1 MQLKIEKEK
10 CHSSVLQL
18 MRTPLPTVLKET
30 CWSFC
35 IKHFRSQ
42 VLTLIVFK
50 RGPNVWDSSMI
61 SAKHLLYIWSLWKF
75 GPLWLAASREDS
87 CCSWK
92 KSYWQLLSGTILSC
106 HPLLGKWSVSKV
118 QKITSLNYFF
128 SNCLS
133 FIHIKWSYSVIYLS
147 IQFQMIKH
155 RRYNKI
161 MISLF
166 TLANH

>member
-42 VLTLIVFK
+42 VLTLIFFK

-92 KSYWQLLSGTILSC
+92 KSYWQLLSSTILSGQF
-106 HPLLGKWSVSKV
+106 PKSRKLLPS
-118 QKITSLNYFF
+118 ITFF

-133 FIHIKWSYSVIYLS
+133 FIHIKWSYGVIYLS

-166 TLANH
+166 TLANR